1 MKAAVLREVNQPL
14 TIEEVQVDRP
24 GPREVIIKT
33 GAAGL
38 CHSDLSV
45 MNGTIGLGEFPL
57 VLGHES
63 AGTVTDVG
71 RDVTYVKP
79 GDRVITCLSQF
90 CGLCEYCLTGRSYL
104 CRELRAGTRS
114 APRLSQDGTA
124 VGQFAGLSSF
134 AEELLVHEN
143 AVVKF
148 DDDIPVEVAALVG
161 CGVTTGLGAALNTAR
176 VAPASTTAVIGLGGV
191 GLAAVQ
197 GCSIAGARQ
206 VIAVDRWPSRLER
219 ALQLGATH
227 VVNAA
232 ETDSV
237 QAVQELSGGG
247 VDYAFEAVGRADT
260 AEQAFGMTRPG
271 GMAVIVGVVSGMNI
285 TVPGS
290 LLQGDRILKGCSMG
304 SNRFRIDMPKWLD
317 LYRQG
322 RLKLDEF
329 ITARIKLDE
338 VNEGYAAMQRGEG
351 ARSVIVF

>member
-14 TIEEVQVDRP
+14 TIEDIQVDRP

-63 AGTVTDVG
+63 AGTVTEVG

-104 CRELRAGTRS
+104 CRELRAGSRATS
-114 APRLSQDGTA
+114 RLSQDGTA

-237 QAVQELSGGG
+237 AAVQELSGGG
-247 VDYAFEAVGRADT
+247 VDYAFEAVGRSDT
-260 AEQAFGMTRPG
+260 SEQAFGMTRPG

-329 ITARIKLDE
+329 ITARIKLEE